1 MMTDMPTTQTPI
13 LYPTMTYRDAA
24 RMIDWLERAFGFRKH
39 VAYTAEDGKVIH
51 AELFLGDH
59 LMMMGSA
66 KDDTAFGKL
75 VRPAID
81 VGTTTQAVYVAVPD
95 SDAVFASAKAAGAE
109 IVMELTDQPY
119 GSRDFIC
126 RDPEG
131 QVWCFGTYAP
141 KVTAL
146 SA

>member
-1 MMTDMPTTQTPI
+1 MAEMPTTEAPI

-24 RMIDWLERAFGFRKH
+24 KMIGWLERAFGFRKH

-51 AELFLGDH
+51 AELSLGDCL
-59 LMMMGSA
+59 LMLGTA
-66 KDDTAFGKL
+66 KADTAFGKL
-75 VRPAID
+75 VCPPAD
-81 VGTTTQAVYVAVPD
+81 VGVATQAVYVAVPD
-95 SDAVFASAKAAGAE
+95 ADKIFAKAKAAGAE

-141 KVTAL
+141 RVPMTN
-146 SA
+146 

>member
-1 MMTDMPTTQTPI
+1 MADMPTTETPI

-24 RMIDWLERAFGFRKH
+24 KMIDWLERAFGFRKQ
-39 VAYTAEDGKVIH
+39 VAYTNEDGKVIH
-51 AELFLGDH
+51 AELAVGDR

-66 KDDTAFGKL
+66 KDDTAFGKV
-75 VRPAID
+75 VRPPGD
-81 VGTTTQAVYVAVPD
+81 VGVTTQAVYVAVPD
-95 SDAVFASAKAAGAE
+95 ADAAFAKAKGAGAE

-126 RDPEG
+126 KDPEG

-141 KVTAL
+141 KVPAGD
-146 SA
+146 

>member
-1 MMTDMPTTQTPI
+1 MAEMPTTRTPI

-24 RMIDWLERAFGFRKH
+24 KMIDWLERAFGFKKH
-39 VAYTAEDGKVIH
+39 AAYTAEDGKVLH
-51 AELFLGDH
+51 AELALGDRL
-59 LMMMGSA
+59 LMLGTA

-75 VRPAID
+75 VRPPAE
-81 VGTTTQAVYVAVPD
+81 VGVATQAVYVAVPD
-95 SDAVFASAKAAGAE
+95 ADNIFAKAKAAGAE

-126 RDPEG
+126 KDPEG

-141 KVTAL
+141 RVPAGD
-146 SA
+146 